1 MIWKVDYT
9 GRFPQRPHWE
19 IEELEHMCEERI
31 LPFLEARYGQ
41 STARMSTDA
50 LTVLIEREAEV
61 LDLDAELI
69 AENEREEI
77 HGVTTF
83 SPGQRPTVEINRH
96 LRRMIRRIN
105 RLRTTLAH
113 EYGHLLLHAWL
124 YEHFRGQI
132 GNPAPLRCYSRTVE
146 GNIDRLTDW
155 MEWQAGYFCGALLMP
170 KRRMDLLAGAFAQ
183 EHGGAVPLKCDSI
196 DGGRL
201 IERVTDLFDVSR
213 DAARVRLLKLGH
225 LVA

>member
-1 MIWKVDYT
+1 MAALLKNRDGQPLSSSYFNYLERDRGKPPDHLLEQMAEILKVGPD
-9 GRFPQRPHWE
+9 
-19 IEELEHMCEERI
+19 
-31 LPFLEARYGQ
+31 
-41 STARMSTDA
+41 
-50 LTVLIEREAEV
+50 VLYFWAKRVPPDPEP
-61 LDLDAELI
+61 D
-69 AENEREEI
+69 
-77 HGVTTF
+77 
-83 SPGQRPTVEINRH
+83 
-96 LRRMIRRIN
+96 
-105 RLRTTLAH
+105 
-113 EYGHLLLHAWL
+113 EYGHLLLHARL

-170 KRRMDLLAGAFAQ
+170 KRRVDLLAGAFAQ
-183 EHGGAVPLKCDSI
+183 EHGGAVPLKRDSI

-225 LVA
+225 LAA